1 MLHINYKTIKN
12 IKIFCLILLLFLIKT
27 FANCADSFAST
38 QVNNLPQQHLP
49 KIITNLE
56 PLAVIAKAITISENQ
71 VAVIGGSHD
80 HHQHFNAYDLK
91 QIEGATIVVTINQNG
106 RSPINKIL
114 RNSQVKQIYI
124 ENLPQIKILKNF
136 YNNDNDWHLWL
147 SPDNSLVIANYL
159 VAELV
164 RIDLK
169 NRNKYQEK
177 LAKFLKE
184 HKKLIA
190 EANKTLD
197 LVHIS
202 GKYIFFHNGF
212 RYFEDFFKLQPA
224 VILKDDHEDSI
235 SSKALGQLDALK
247 NRQLNHRQLNNHQGA
262 KCLIVDEVNKI
273 KDAGKIA
280 NSQNLR
286 LVIIDNLWK
295 RPNIEFGDKYHQ
307 GVYFILQAMAEK
319 CF

>member
-1 MLHINYKTIKN
+1 MLKNNYKTTKN
-12 IKIFCLILLLFLIKT
+12 IKIFCLILLLFSIKT
-27 FANCADSFAST
+27 FSNGKYLFAST
-38 QVNNLPQQHLP
+38 QVNNLSQQHLP

-56 PLAVIAKAITISENQ
+56 PLAAIAKSITISEDQ

-147 SPDNSLVIANYL
+147 SPDNAVVVANYL
-159 VAELV
+159 VA
-164 RIDLK
+164 DLIKSDPK

-177 LAKFLKE
+177 LVKFLKE

-197 LVHIS
+197 RVHIS

-224 VILKDDHEDSI
+224 VILKDDHEDAV
-235 SSKALGQLDALK
+235 SSKALGQLYALK
-247 NRQLNHRQLNNHQGA
+247 NRQLA

-280 NSQNLR
+280 NSQNLQ

-295 RPNIEFGDKYHQ
+295 RPNIEFGNKYHQ
-307 GVYFILQAMAEK
+307 GIYFIMKNMAQQ
-319 CF
+319 CY